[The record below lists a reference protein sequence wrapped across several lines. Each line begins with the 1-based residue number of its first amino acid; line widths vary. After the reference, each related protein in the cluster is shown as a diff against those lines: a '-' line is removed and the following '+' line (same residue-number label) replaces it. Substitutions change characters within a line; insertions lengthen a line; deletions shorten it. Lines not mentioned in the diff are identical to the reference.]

1 MVWNTKENDRRMNIT
16 FLIGNGFDLNLGLST
31 KYEHFLKEYVRSKS
45 EDGIIKEF
53 KRDIL
58 RESSNWASAEEA
70 FGDYTKEYIGLEY
83 GAEYFC
89 ACHEDFCENLARYL
103 QKEESRLQLDKTD
116 ERSVKAFITAISF
129 PNFIRGFREVQQ
141 QEIRQVVSAY
151 DGGFVYNFINFNYT
165 TTLDQYLEAANNMKG
180 LFALRK
186 FRGTSYSS
194 GIGQCIHVHGTT
206 SSDMVLGVNDET
218 QIVAPEIFSGVGEEY
233 KYQVIKQKTNQM
245 NEQNVDTKTA
255 TLLGQSHLI
264 YIYGMSLGRTDAL
277 WWNRII
283 DLMLKNKNLHVIIHC
298 FDGPKDTLIQ
308 RRIQTF
314 NREMKRAFLSYSDE
328 EQKYVEQLENRIH
341 IDRSN
346 IFASL
351 EDVAKERT
359 PSVEEVEKMLAE
371 V

>member
-1 MVWNTKENDRRMNIT
+1 MVLNAKENDRRMNIT

-31 KYEHFLKEYVRSKS
+31 KYEHFLKEYVRSES
-45 EDGIIKEF
+45 ENYVIERF
-53 KRDIL
+53 KQNIL
-58 RESSNWASAEEA
+58 EESDSWASAEEA
-70 FGDYTKEYIGLEY
+70 FGKYTAKYY
-83 GAEYFC
+83 TNGAIVFC
-89 ACHEDFCENLARYL
+89 NCHEDFCEKLARYL
-103 QKEESRLQLDKTD
+103 QEEESWLQLDETD
-116 ERSVKAFITAISF
+116 ETSVKKFAAAISF
-129 PNFIRGFREVQQ
+129 PNFIQGFREVQQ
-141 QEIRQVVSAY
+141 QEIQQVVAAH

-165 TTLDQYLEAANNMKG
+165 TTLDQYLEAVNNTPG

-186 FRGTSYSS
+186 YRGTSYSS

-218 QIVAPEIFSGVGEEY
+218 QIAAPEIFSEVGEEY
-233 KYQVIKQKTNQM
+233 KYQIIKQKTNEM

-255 TLLGQSHLI
+255 TLLAQSQLI

-283 DLMLKNKNLHVIIHC
+283 DLMLKNPDLHVIIHC

-314 NREMKRAFLSYSDE
+314 NREKRREFLAYSNE
-328 EQKYVEQLENRIH
+328 EQKQLEQLENRIH
-341 IDRSN
+341 IDRTN

-351 EDVAKERT
+351 KDVAKER
-359 PSVEEVEKMLAE
+359 PLPFEEIDKMLAE
-371 V
+371 I